1 MGMKDS
7 SVFMGMGTE
16 DVWVVEI
23 NIGVLDRVAGVD
35 EDLTFSIELDGV
47 GGFVDSIVGENE
59 RLVAHFLGE
68 DSDVLFIHILD
79 VSY

>member
-7 SVFMGMGTE
+7 SVFIGMGTE

-79 VSY
+79 VSH